1 MAFTPGCS
9 LEMDRNSL
17 KDIQKS
23 ERDSIGPDNNRVFQL
38 LTYQQKNSQP
48 LSWTKQSNEQSSL
61 PERDSGIKSTN

>member
-38 LTYQQKNSQP
+38 LTYQQKIVDASP
-48 LSWTKQSNEQSSL
+48 VGL
-61 PERDSGIKSTN
+61 